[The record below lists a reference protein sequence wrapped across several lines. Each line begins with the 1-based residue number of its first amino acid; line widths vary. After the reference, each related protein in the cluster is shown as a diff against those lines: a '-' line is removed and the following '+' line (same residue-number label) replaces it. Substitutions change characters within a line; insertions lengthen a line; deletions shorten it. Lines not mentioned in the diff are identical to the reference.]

1 MIQTKNLAK
10 LKPKERELLKQ
21 LVSKSKENVR
31 KITRCRIPFL
41 TDDRKMDTQIIEAL
55 DIARNTIR
63 QVPQRYAEHG

>member
-1 MIQTKNLAK
+1 MMQTKNLVK

-31 KITRCRIPFL
+31 KITRCRILFL
-41 TDDRKMDTQIIEAL
+41 TGDRKMDTQIIEAL

-63 QVPQRYAEHG
+63 QVSPKIC